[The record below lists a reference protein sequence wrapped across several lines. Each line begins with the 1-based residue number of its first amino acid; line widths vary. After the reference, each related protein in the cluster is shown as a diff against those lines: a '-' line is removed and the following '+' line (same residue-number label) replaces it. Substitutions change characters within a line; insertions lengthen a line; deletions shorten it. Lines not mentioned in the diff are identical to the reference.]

1 MATNKQIIEFQGK
14 GIAKLKTQYAE
25 LEKRTKD
32 LEGAT
37 KRNSKSLG
45 GMVAALGLTTAALYA
60 TSRAISSTV
69 RVGAN
74 FQKTMSNVAAI
85 SGATGSD
92 LAALE
97 KNAKDLG
104 ASTAFTAS
112 QVGELQTEFAK
123 LGFTSKEIQGVTK
136 DTLAL
141 AAASGSDLAT
151 SAMVAGQTLRAFGL
165 DVSETSRVTDTM
177 AASFSRS
184 ALDMEKFSFS
194 MQYVAPIARQVGI
207 DVESTTAMLGT
218 LANAGIDGSMAGT
231 ALRKILLELGN
242 ESSKVGKKLGFSVES
257 SEDLERALKRLN
269 EMGLGT
275 TEMSDLVGQRA
286 VSAFGI
292 LLNGVGTT
300 NQLADGFKNAGGT
313 AQEMA
318 DVQLDNLSGKTT
330 ILGSAMEGLGLSIF
344 EHFSPSLEDAV
355 EGMTSLVGT
364 FNDFIKIPTSDK
376 IIEEQTEFNALVGVL
391 KNANTEQST
400 RNEVIDTLQK
410 NYSNYI
416 GNMDLESASIQ
427 QIADLQKT
435 ANAEFEKKIKLAA
448 NEEILQK
455 ALKETKDIQLELAE
469 AEVELARR
477 QNEKQQAYN
486 AFSPSLGNTNAG
498 LRGQEVIVNDLKKE
512 LSEAIAEYSNLQ
524 STLNDLGYSV
534 DASSGTITTYGDKV
548 KTEFTEKTEDA
559 GSAAANAKEEI
570 EGLAELIELLNPR
583 FEEVGG
589 KAIITS
595 RMVFEAQRQQVED
608 TLAQYSQVTDN
619 IMNLSDQYTA
629 FEMQNIDNRRQKEI
643 DAAMASGLNEEAKQA
658 KIQNIKEK
666 YAKQERDL
674 QKKQKAPMIAQA
686 IANTALGVTKA
697 LGQEGVLGIISGA
710 LIAAA
715 GAVEVATI
723 QAQEF
728 ATGGQFV
735 TNGPEM
741 IKVGDNPSGR
751 ELVEITPLG
760 GDPNINGPQG
770 RGVTLNIS
778 APLVDETVVDAII
791 PALEKAN
798 RMNLA

>member
-318 DVQLDNLSGKTT
+318 DVQLDNLSGKAT

-355 EGMTSLVGT
+355 EGMTSLVGN

-391 KNANTEQST
+391 KKANTEQST

-534 DASSGTITTYGDKV
+534 DASSATITTYGDKV

-559 GSAAANAKEEI
+559 GAAAAKTKEEI

-589 KAIITS
+589 KAIITAE
-595 RMVFEAQRQQVED
+595 MVFQAQRKEVED
-608 TLAQYSQVTDN
+608 TLERYSELADG
-619 IMNLSDQYTA
+619 IMNVSSKYTA
-629 FEMQNIDNRRQKEI
+629 FEMQNIDNKRQKEI
-643 DAAMASGLNEEAKQA
+643 DAAMASNLTEEAKQA

-666 YAKQERDL
+666 YAKQERNL
-674 QKKQKAPMIAQA
+674 RKKQKAPMIAQA
-686 IANTALGVTKA
+686 IASTAVGVTKA
-697 LGQEGVLGIISGA
+697 LEQAGPFGIALGA
-710 LIAAA
+710 LVAAA
-715 GAVEVATI
+715 GAIEVATI

-791 PALEKAN
+791 PALERAN

>member
-25 LEKRTKD
+25 LEKRTRS

-37 KRNSKSLG
+37 NKGSKSLG
-45 GMVAALGLTTAALYA
+45 GMVAALGLTTGALYG
-60 TSRAISSTV
+60 TMRAFSGVIS
-69 RVGAN
+69 VGRN
-74 FQKTMSNVAAI
+74 FEKQISNLSAI
-85 SGATGSD
+85 TGATGEE
-92 LAALE
+92 LKALE
-97 KNAKDLG
+97 QNARQLG
-104 ASTAFTAS
+104 STTVFTAS
-112 QVGELQTEFAK
+112 EVAQLSVEFGK

-141 AAASGSDLAT
+141 AAASGTELGQA
-151 SAMVAGQTLRAFGL
+151 AMIAGQTLRAFGL

-194 MQYVAPIARQVGI
+194 MQYVAPIAKQVGL

-231 ALRKILLELGN
+231 ALRKIFLELGN
-242 ESSKVGKKLGFSVES
+242 ETSKLGKKIGFPVKSTA
-257 SEDLERALKRLN
+257 DLEKAFKQLR
-269 EMGLGT
+269 EQGLDT
-275 TEMSDLVGQRA
+275 AAMKELVGQRA
-286 VSAFGI
+286 VSAFSI
-292 LLNGVGTT
+292 LLDGVDDT
-300 NQLADGFKNAGGT
+300 NQLTEGLKNAGGA

-318 DVQLDNLSGKTT
+318 ETQLDNLDGSLT
-330 ILGSAMEGLGLSIF
+330 LLNSAMEGLGLRMFEFVGGPLRNMVDGLTELTTEIDEDSIRSF
-344 EHFSPSLEDAV
+344 GAYAVGITGVVVAVKAYSAAVLLAKKRTELLTIAMAKNPAGLIAVSVGLLAGTILDLTGALDPAEDATEDLNDDLSDTDTKAKNAQKSVKGLTKSLEAFTHEFDLLSKMDDEQFEAFMDRDEPV
-355 EGMTSLVGT
+355 WLDGT
-364 FNDFIKIPTSDK
+364 VMSMEAFN
-376 IIEEQTEFNALVGVL
+376 E
-391 KNANTEQST
+391 
-400 RNEVIDTLQK
+400 R
-410 NYSNYI
+410 
-416 GNMDLESASIQ
+416 
-427 QIADLQKT
+427 
-435 ANAEFEKKIKLAA
+435 
-448 NEEILQK
+448 
-455 ALKETKDIQLELAE
+455 LKEQKSILKDPEFVEVPQIIQRSLTE
-469 AEVELARR
+469 AVRA
-477 QNEKQQAYN
+477 QV
-486 AFSPSLGNTNAG
+486 LG
-498 LRGQEVIVNDLKKE
+498 
-512 LSEAIAEYSNLQ
+512 
-524 STLNDLGYSV
+524 
-534 DASSGTITTYGDKV
+534 
-548 KTEFTEKTEDA
+548 
-559 GSAAANAKEEI
+559 
-570 EGLAELIELLNPR
+570 
-583 FEEVGG
+583 
-589 KAIITS
+589 
-595 RMVFEAQRQQVED
+595 MED
-608 TLAQYSQVTDN
+608 TISQYSEITDG

>member
-1 MATNKQIIEFQGK
+1 
-14 GIAKLKTQYAE
+14 
-25 LEKRTKD
+25 
-32 LEGAT
+32 
-37 KRNSKSLG
+37 
-45 GMVAALGLTTAALYA
+45 
-60 TSRAISSTV
+60 
-69 RVGAN
+69 
-74 FQKTMSNVAAI
+74 
-85 SGATGSD
+85 
-92 LAALE
+92 
-97 KNAKDLG
+97 
-104 ASTAFTAS
+104 
-112 QVGELQTEFAK
+112 
-123 LGFTSKEIQGVTK
+123 
-136 DTLAL
+136 
-141 AAASGSDLAT
+141 
-151 SAMVAGQTLRAFGL
+151 
-165 DVSETSRVTDTM
+165 
-177 AASFSRS
+177 
-184 ALDMEKFSFS
+184 
-194 MQYVAPIARQVGI
+194 
-207 DVESTTAMLGT
+207 MLGT

-318 DVQLDNLSGKTT
+318 DVQLDNLSGKAT

-355 EGMTSLVGT
+355 EGMTSLVGN

-391 KNANTEQST
+391 KKANTEQST

-534 DASSGTITTYGDKV
+534 DAVSGTITTYGDKV
-548 KTEFTEKTEDA
+548 KTEFTEKTED
-559 GSAAANAKEEI
+559 
-570 EGLAELIELLNPR
+570 
-583 FEEVGG
+583 
-589 KAIITS
+589 
-595 RMVFEAQRQQVED
+595 
-608 TLAQYSQVTDN
+608 
-619 IMNLSDQYTA
+619 
-629 FEMQNIDNRRQKEI
+629 
-643 DAAMASGLNEEAKQA
+643 
-658 KIQNIKEK
+658 
-666 YAKQERDL
+666 
-674 QKKQKAPMIAQA
+674 
-686 IANTALGVTKA
+686 
-697 LGQEGVLGIISGA
+697 
-710 LIAAA
+710 
-715 GAVEVATI
+715 
-723 QAQEF
+723 
-728 ATGGQFV
+728 
-735 TNGPEM
+735 
-741 IKVGDNPSGR
+741 
-751 ELVEITPLG
+751 
-760 GDPNINGPQG
+760 
-770 RGVTLNIS
+770 
-778 APLVDETVVDAII
+778 
-791 PALEKAN
+791 
-798 RMNLA
+798 

>member
-318 DVQLDNLSGKTT
+318 DVQLDNLSGKAT

-355 EGMTSLVGT
+355 EGMTSLVGN

-391 KNANTEQST
+391 KKANTEQST

-534 DASSGTITTYGDKV
+534 DASSATITTYGDKV

-559 GSAAANAKEEI
+559 GAAAAKTKEEI

-589 KAIITS
+589 KAIITAE
-595 RMVFEAQRQQVED
+595 MVFQAQRKEVED
-608 TLAQYSQVTDN
+608 TLERYSELADG
-619 IMNLSDQYTA
+619 IMNVSSKYTA
-629 FEMQNIDNRRQKEI
+629 FEMQNIDNKRQKEI
-643 DAAMASGLNEEAKQA
+643 DAAMASNLTEEAKQA

-666 YAKQERDL
+666 YAKQERNL
-674 QKKQKAPMIAQA
+674 RKKQKAPMIAQA
-686 IANTALGVTKA
+686 IASTAVGVTKA
-697 LGQEGVLGIISGA
+697 LEQAGPFGIALGA
-710 LIAAA
+710 LVAAA
-715 GAVEVATI
+715 GAIEVATI

-798 RMNLA
+798 RRNLA

>member
-25 LEKRTKD
+25 LEKRTRG

-37 KRNSKSLG
+37 NRGSKSLG

-85 SGATGSD
+85 SGATGSQ

-318 DVQLDNLSGKTT
+318 DVQLDNLSGKAT

-355 EGMTSLVGT
+355 EGMTSLVGN

-391 KNANTEQST
+391 KKANTEQST

-534 DASSGTITTYGDKV
+534 DASSATITTYGDKV

-559 GSAAANAKEEI
+559 GAAAAKTKEEI

-589 KAIITS
+589 KAIITAE
-595 RMVFEAQRQQVED
+595 MVFQAQRKEVED
-608 TLAQYSQVTDN
+608 TLERYSELADG
-619 IMNLSDQYTA
+619 IMNVSSKYTA
-629 FEMQNIDNRRQKEI
+629 FEMQNIDNKRQKEI
-643 DAAMASGLNEEAKQA
+643 DAAMASNLTEEAKQA

-666 YAKQERDL
+666 YAKQERNL
-674 QKKQKAPMIAQA
+674 RKKQKAPMIAQA
-686 IANTALGVTKA
+686 IASTAVGVTKA
-697 LGQEGVLGIISGA
+697 LEQAGPFGIALGA
-710 LIAAA
+710 LVAAA
-715 GAVEVATI
+715 GAIEVATI

-791 PALEKAN
+791 PALERAN